1 MAGLTARTDTTG
13 HAASLALDPHD
24 LIDEWPKQPACIRVE
39 YCCLVLREI
48 LPESLYLQVRTETC
62 RWDQD
67 DAEGNAKRQASHLR
81 RAGKG

>member
-1 MAGLTARTDTTG
+1 MAGRIGSHSTSGPRT
-13 HAASLALDPHD
+13 SLALDPHD

-48 LPESLYLQVRTETC
+48 LPKELYLQVRTETC

-81 RAGKG
+81 RVGR